1 MATLNKIVGN
11 NIKRIRK
18 ENNLTMEMLAKRIG
32 LTNRSSIAHLENG
45 SRSITLDTLEKVAN
59 GLNTS
64 VVKLLE
70 Q

>member
-1 MATLNKIVGN
+1 MKNLNKIVGE
-11 NIKRIRK
+11 NIRRKRK
-18 ENNLTMEMLAKRIG
+18 ENNLTMEMLAKKIG
-32 LTNRSSIAHLENG
+32 LTNRSSIAHIENG